1 MIELLLG
8 ALVVSAIIMKTP
20 TILADAYAMAKAAN
34 SGSWDTVNGQWE
46 RRERRQM
53 RRAAAARA
61 LARRRQR
68 RAEQRGDVVGVG
80 ARDYFGELAQDFWQ
94 DRVDRHRDRIRQ
106 RGTATWTQKPTLA
119 ERARDRA
126 ERLRRVREKLA
137 DRWQQRETGTD
148 PVVYTDPANPLIPDP
163 WRYSKP
169 VDGDPPQE
177 QPSTETPG
185 QPTTSTEAP
194 ASGSVPERPDAEPE
208 QTSTETETDNEQEQ
222 TMPTVTDQQSAQA
235 HANDMMNNDDARE
248 AAKDIQ
254 DQAQK
259 AADLLAEYEAAKAKL
274 KATVAATADGMTAAG
289 HDMGAVQAACEAADA
304 IDAGDVAA
312 EHGQLEAVASG
323 AEQIKARLDKYRDA
337 EDMIAANRTNAKTL
351 QTA

>member
-1 MIELLLG
+1 MIELMLG

-34 SGSWDTVNGQWE
+34 SGQWDTVNGQWE
-46 RRERRQM
+46 RREQRRM

-61 LARRRQR
+61 LADRRRA
-68 RAEQRGDVVGVG
+68 RAERRGDQPGVG
-80 ARDYFGELAQDFWQ
+80 AGDYFGELAQDFWQ

-106 RGTATWTQKPTLA
+106 RGPATWTPKPTLA
-119 ERARDRA
+119 ERARDKA
-126 ERLRRVREKLA
+126 KRLRDVRDGLA
-137 DRWQQRETGTD
+137 DRWQQRTD
-148 PVVYTDPANPLIPDP
+148 DQGPNYYDSTNPPIPDP
-163 WRYSKP
+163 WRYSRPVGSEPSQPTRSDDEPETDTTPKP
-169 VDGDPPQE
+169 EPAATEQPGTEPDQTGTETADEQE
-177 QPSTETPG
+177 QP
-185 QPTTSTEAP
+185 
-194 ASGSVPERPDAEPE
+194 
-208 QTSTETETDNEQEQ
+208 
-222 TMPTVTDQQSAQA
+222 MPTVTDRQTAQA

-323 AEQIKARLDKYRDA
+323 AEQIKARLDKYLDA
-337 EDMIAANRTNAKTL
+337 ENMIAANRTNAKTL